1 VRSTG
6 LHIGIT
12 CDLRSDYRRMGFTE
26 EQVAEFDSDA
36 TVESIEQA
44 LRELGHQPI
53 RIGHAKALCERLVR
67 GERWD
72 LVFNICEGVAGRS
85 REAQVPALLEL
96 YGIPYTF
103 SDPLVCAVTLDKAVA
118 KRVVKSH
125 GVRTPAF
132 AVVESEADLVR
143 VKLAY
148 PLFAKPIAEGTG
160 KGVTTRSRSTS
171 PAELAELC
179 RELLQRYRQPVLVEE
194 YLPGREFT
202 VGIVGTGSDAQVIG
216 TMEIAVRDPENS
228 GIYSFENKEKC
239 DELVRYAAPAK
250 GPLRRAV
257 ETLARNAYIALECRD
272 GGRVDVRLDSRGRPS
287 FMEVNPLA
295 GLHPNHSDLPMIATQ
310 EGMSYTELIGRIV
323 TSACGRLQALSAGST
338 QPGG

>member
-1 VRSTG
+1 MKSTG

-12 CDLRSDYRRMGFTE
+12 CDLRSDYRRLGFTE

-36 TVESIEQA
+36 TVEFIEQA
-44 LRELGHQPI
+44 LRELGHQPT

-96 YGIPYTF
+96 YNIPYSF

-132 AVVESEADLVR
+132 AVVESEADIAR
-143 VKLAY
+143 VKLTY

-160 KGVTTRSRSTS
+160 KGITTHSRSNT

-202 VGIVGTGSDAQVIG
+202 VGIVGTGPDAQVIG
-216 TMEIAVRDPENS
+216 TM
-228 GIYSFENKEKC
+228 
-239 DELVRYAAPAK
+239 
-250 GPLRRAV
+250 
-257 ETLARNAYIALECRD
+257 
-272 GGRVDVRLDSRGRPS
+272 
-287 FMEVNPLA
+287 
-295 GLHPNHSDLPMIATQ
+295 
-310 EGMSYTELIGRIV
+310 
-323 TSACGRLQALSAGST
+323 
-338 QPGG
+338 

>member
-1 VRSTG
+1 VSQTG

-12 CDLRSDYRRMGFTE
+12 CDLRSDYLRLGFTE
-26 EQVAEFDSDA
+26 EQVAEFDSDT
-36 TVESIEQA
+36 TVEAIEQV
-44 LRELGHQPI
+44 LRELGHRPT

-67 GERWD
+67 GERWE
-72 LVFNICEGVAGRS
+72 LVFNICEGMAGRS

-96 YGIPYTF
+96 YGIAYTF
-103 SDPLVCAVTLDKAVA
+103 SDPLVCAVTLDKAIA

-132 AVVESEADLVR
+132 AVVETAADLDR

-160 KGVTTRSRSTS
+160 KGVTTRSRCDS

-179 RELLQRYRQPVLVEE
+179 RDLLRRYRQPVLVEE

-202 VGIVGTGSDAQVIG
+202 VGILGTGSEAQVIG

-239 DELVRYAAPAK
+239 DQLVRYSTPPR

-257 ETLARNAYIALECRD
+257 EKLARDAYVALECRD
-272 GGRVDVRLDSRGRPS
+272 GGRVDVRLDTRGRPS

-295 GLHPNHSDLPMIATQ
+295 GLHPHHSDLPMIATR

-323 TSACGRLQALSAGST
+323 ASACRRGSGSET
-338 QPGG
+338 APA